1 MAVFA
6 RAYASANNNSYT
18 PPTGD
23 NDGKTIW
30 ASAEVVAADYNNKQG
45 PGAKE
50 QTAVFAG
57 AALAF
62 RLLCPQSPYNVNN
75 CDALST
81 YISDRYQLEPTLRNS
96 QDAVPSEKDIRT
108 AQKNAGKAAL
118 NSYSFSLM
126 SGEQGTMQKHL
137 EKLFSMCE
145 HASNTLVQ
153 INSSSVEAPVTG
165 LHPNAIEELQL
176 RHEQE
181 LQSMREGFE
190 ARFAAVEALV
200 TGTPRSHMTEPVCLD
215 SNAAVYKNTTVTD
228 TERDRENVAPVANTP
243 TRKSARTTA
252 GKRTHD

>member
-81 YISDRYQLEPTLRNS
+81 YISDRYQLDPTLRNS

-153 INSSSVEAPVTG
+153 INSSS
-165 LHPNAIEELQL
+165 
-176 RHEQE
+176 REQAWVAAQDGRTVRVSTH
-181 LQSMREGFE
+181 QSR
-190 ARFAAVEALV
+190 
-200 TGTPRSHMTEPVCLD
+200 
-215 SNAAVYKNTTVTD
+215 
-228 TERDRENVAPVANTP
+228 
-243 TRKSARTTA
+243 
-252 GKRTHD
+252 